1 MAAGSR
7 WQPQR
12 HWATSADWV
21 FLSVWLIRKCFKA
34 FPWAATFLGGPKR
47 SSTSAHWPL
56 NRHENHANW
65 LQSTSDAVLFL
76 DIDLAVPTLD
86 FDLAVPALDMTPLA
100 WATRKRT
107 RQGARLRA
115 TCIMSI
121 HDSSSRDLWSA
132 NVLLHWQTMMF
143 SKTGFSIT
151 TRGQRG
157 WFKTSLG
164 ELNGTSYLIAA
175 ELTCMKKTMVPKG
188 SPCAFWGWSYA
199 KRAVYKTKLFYP
211 RALRNLW
218 QRKVFRGWWMKQWNV
233 RSLQNLRLKVRPQH
247 PPGTPQQH
255 VWSLACCVLQKL
267 GSPASNLCFVIC
279 DWKELW
285 TWILWICVKLY
296 YWRKNGLKDGADI
309 LNCNHQS

>member
-107 RQGARLRA
+107 RQGSRLRA

-143 SKTGFSIT
+143 SGPDSPPQHEG
-151 TRGQRG
+151 RGG
-157 WFKTSLG
+157 DSKLPLESWMEHHTS
-164 ELNGTSYLIAA
+164 S
-175 ELTCMKKTMVPKG
+175 
-188 SPCAFWGWSYA
+188 
-199 KRAVYKTKLFYP
+199 
-211 RALRNLW
+211 
-218 QRKVFRGWWMKQWNV
+218 Q
-233 RSLQNLRLKVRPQH
+233 QNLR
-247 PPGTPQQH
+247 
-255 VWSLACCVLQKL
+255 VWKKQW
-267 GSPASNLCFVIC
+267 F
-279 DWKELW
+279 
-285 TWILWICVKLY
+285 
-296 YWRKNGLKDGADI
+296 LKDPPVLSGGEVVPSEQFTKPSFSIHVHCAT
-309 LNCNHQS
+309 SG